1 MALNVTLPHISSDC
15 SNHEPLLQEDEI
27 LFYSAEVEGDIGPQE
42 NNPVLTLLQFEV
54 SVLDGVSYVP
64 LGEEH
69 QFKIISGISV
79 SNCLTPNCSV
89 LRA

>member
-1 MALNVTLPHISSDC
+1 MALNVILPHISNDC
-15 SNHEPLLQEDEI
+15 SNHEPLLQEDEVC
-27 LFYSAEVEGDIGPQE
+27 FYSAKEEGDIGPQE
-42 NNPVLTLLQFEV
+42 NNPVLTLLQFEM
-54 SVLDGVSYVP
+54 SVLDGMSYVP

-79 SNCLTPNCSV
+79 SNCLTPNCSI